1 MLQTGWLRVT
11 TTHVPY
17 SYRHYNYS
25 MLFLFYNFFQFFI
38 ILMYVTT
45 IIMKSFELNVPT

>member
-17 SYRHYNYS
+17 SYRHYDYS
-25 MLFLFYNFFQFFI
+25 MLFLFFNLFTIFYYFNVCDNHYNE
-38 ILMYVTT
+38 V
-45 IIMKSFELNVPT
+45 V